1 MRADKKREAVF
12 NVLES
17 RGLKA
22 VLLCGYDDAIIGLRD
37 TDAGG
42 ASICYDTAKILKA
55 LVKTG
60 MNYDEAV
67 EFFEFNIEG
76 AKFSEGNPTFI
87 DTL

>member
-1 MRADKKREAVF
+1 MRADQKREAVF
-12 NVLES
+12 NALES

-22 VLLCGYDDAIIGLRD
+22 VLLGGYDDAIIGLRD
-37 TDAGG
+37 TDVGG

>member
-1 MRADKKREAVF
+1 MRADQKREAVF
-12 NVLES
+12 NTLES

-37 TDAGG
+37 TDVGG

>member
-1 MRADKKREAVF
+1 MRADQKREAVF
-12 NVLES
+12 NALES

-22 VLLCGYDDAIIGLRD
+22 VLLCGYDDAIIGLLD
-37 TDAGG
+37 TDVGG

-76 AKFSEGNPTFI
+76 AKFSDGNPTFI
-87 DTL
+87 DIL